1 MVTPAGSRSPNG
13 PAGSFLSCPPPP
25 SKPPAGRCRLEDWT
39 AVMSTP
45 ARRTNACEARPAAGR
60 VCVALTTIIT
70 MLAVGL
76 ISLFAVPASAS
87 TLARA

>member
-1 MVTPAGSRSPNG
+1 
-13 PAGSFLSCPPPP
+13 
-25 SKPPAGRCRLEDWT
+25 
-39 AVMSTP
+39 MSTP